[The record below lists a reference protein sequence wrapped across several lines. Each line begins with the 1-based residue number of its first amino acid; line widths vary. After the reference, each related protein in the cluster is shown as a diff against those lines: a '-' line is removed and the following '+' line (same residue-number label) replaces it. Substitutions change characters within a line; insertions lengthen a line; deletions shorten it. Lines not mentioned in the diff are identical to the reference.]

1 MIAPL
6 LNAIAPLVL
15 MMALGHLLR
24 RTLVRSES
32 VWSGIES
39 IVYYVLMPGLLFAT
53 IARADLAALP
63 WSDLLVSLYGT
74 ILIMAA
80 LALAPL
86 AFGSARLSNPTR
98 TSLFQGVTRFNLY
111 VSLALG
117 VSLFDA
123 QGLALLGLLS
133 GAIVVFVNVLCVSV
147 MVSLT
152 SGSLDW
158 KRMLTEV
165 GKNPLLLACLA
176 GGGASAFNLWLPA
189 FGWHTL
195 ERLGQTALPLSL
207 LAIGAGL
214 SIDKFSQ
221 NLPLNLYA
229 GAGQL
234 VLKPLIAWGFVW
246 ATGLDVV
253 YGAVVFL
260 LLATP
265 TAPSSYILAR
275 KLGGDSQAMASIIV
289 FQTVVGFATLLALL
303 TLWQVV
309 NGVRFT

>member
-1 MIAPL
+1 MIEPL

-15 MMALGHLLR
+15 MMALGNGLR
-24 RTLVRSES
+24 RTLVREPG

-39 IVYYVLMPGLLFAT
+39 IVYYVLMPTLLFST
-53 IARADLAALP
+53 IARADLAELP
-63 WSDLLVSLYGT
+63 WSDLLTTLYGT

-86 AFGSARLSNPTR
+86 LWGSTRLPAATR
-98 TSLFQGVTRFNLY
+98 SSLFQGVTRFNLY

-152 SGSLDW
+152 SGSLNL
-158 KRMLTEV
+158 KRMLAEV
-165 GKNPLLLACLA
+165 ARNPLLLACLA
-176 GGGASAFNLWLPA
+176 GGGASAIDLTLPA
-189 FGWHTL
+189 FGWQTL

-214 SIDKFSQ
+214 SIQKFNQ
-221 NLPLNLYA
+221 NLGLNLYA

-234 VLKPLIAWGFVW
+234 LLKPAIAWALVI
-246 ATGLDVV
+246 ATGLDLA
-253 YGAVVFL
+253 YGAVVVL

-275 KLGGDSQAMASIIV
+275 KLGGDAQAMASIVV
-289 FQTVVGFATLLALL
+289 FQSVVGFASLLLVL
-303 TLWQVV
+303 SLWQIV

>member
-1 MIAPL
+1 VIEPL

-15 MMALGHLLR
+15 MMALGNGLR
-24 RTLVRSES
+24 RTLVRES
-32 VWSGIES
+32 GVWSGIES
-39 IVYYVLMPGLLFAT
+39 IVYYVLMPALLFST
-53 IARADLAALP
+53 IARADLADLP
-63 WSDLLVSLYGT
+63 WADLLTTLYGT
-74 ILIMAA
+74 ILIMAT

-86 AFGSARLSNPTR
+86 LWGSTHLPAATR
-98 TSLFQGVTRFNLY
+98 SSLFQGVTRFNLY

-147 MVSLT
+147 MVSLS
-152 SGSLDW
+152 SGSLNLQ
-158 KRMLTEV
+158 RMLTEV
-165 GKNPLLLACLA
+165 ARNPLLLACLA
-176 GGGASAFNLWLPA
+176 GGSASAIDLTLPA
-189 FGWHTL
+189 FGWQTL

-214 SIDKFSQ
+214 SIQKFNR
-221 NLPLNLYA
+221 NLGLNLYA

-234 VLKPLIAWGFVW
+234 LLKPAIAWALVM
-246 ATGLDVV
+246 ATGLDLA
-253 YGAVVFL
+253 YGAVVVL

-275 KLGGDSQAMASIIV
+275 KLGGDAHAMASIVV
-289 FQTVVGFATLLALL
+289 FQSVVGFASLLLVL
-303 TLWQVV
+303 SLWQIV